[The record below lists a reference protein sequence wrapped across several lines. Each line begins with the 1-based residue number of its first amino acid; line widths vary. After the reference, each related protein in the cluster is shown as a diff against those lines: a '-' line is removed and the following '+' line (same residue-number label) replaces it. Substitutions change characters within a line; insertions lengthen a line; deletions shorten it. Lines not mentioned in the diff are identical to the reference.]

1 MNPWCVEGDS
11 GLRERPEGAVGRE
24 KALRGFGG
32 GCGVAAGPGGA
43 LRDSE
48 GAVGLVGGLWVL

>member
-32 GCGVAAGPGGA
+32 GCGVAAGPGRA
-43 LRDSE
+43 LRDS
-48 GAVGLVGGLWVL
+48 